1 MHKLGVVVPFRNRW
15 EHLDTFTQCI
25 TKYLTDSGID
35 YRLIIVEQDDA
46 SAFNRGML
54 CNIGFL
60 QAEKLKCDYVIFHDV
75 DMLPINVDYSYSDYP
90 IHLASDNI
98 PFESYFGGITLFP
111 TEQFEKIN
119 GFSNHYWGWGY
130 EDDDLRYRCEINKLD
145 YTPIKLKKIPY
156 NKNTVYFNGIDSF
169 VEVENKIKYIR
180 DFTID
185 VNLRLGNFIYSTE
198 KILDIYTILTLK
210 GNDFKLYYSS
220 FNRFTLQFFDKKG
233 KYYDITSKI
242 VQNRENKIKIEYCHR
257 NNTVTLSIN
266 NEKVKTVKMD
276 NKLFNYSNN
285 ENIILGT
292 DIEKQNYFCGSIDS
306 VSATANSHIYF
317 DFKSENVK
325 NYKWTDDSSINSK
338 FSKVEVKNWEPVE
351 FIGTKTPHRRK
362 SEIHRLDHEDSGF
375 SQGKWKHDV
384 TRWNQL
390 RFNNEVVYGDKE
402 TKNDGLNTCEYTTHS
417 KKVNKRNIHIKV
429 GI

>member
-15 EHLDTFTQCI
+15 EHLNTFTQCI

-60 QAEKLKCDYVIFHDV
+60 QAKKLKCDYVIFHDV
-75 DMLPINVDYSYSDYP
+75 DMLPINVDYSYSEHP
-90 IHLASDNI
+90 VHLASDNI

-145 YTPIKLKKIPY
+145 YTPNKLKKIPY
-156 NKNTVYFNGIDSF
+156 SKNTVYFNGIDSY
-169 VEVENKIKYIR
+169 VEIENKIKYVR

-185 VNLRLGNFIYSTE
+185 LSLRLGNLKYSTE
-198 KILDIYTILTLK
+198 KIVDTYPILTLK
-210 GNDFKLYYSS
+210 GSDFKLYFSS
-220 FNRFTLQFFDKKG
+220 FNRFTLQFFDKKR

-242 VQNRENKIKIEYCHR
+242 IQNRGNRLKIIYSHKV
-257 NNTVTLSIN
+257 NTVALLVNGEEAGTIQ
-266 NEKVKTVKMD
+266 MD
-276 NKLFNYSNN
+276 NKLLNYKDS

-292 DIEKQNYFCGSIDS
+292 DIEKQNYFCGAVDSIY
-306 VSATANSHIYF
+306 ATSNTQVYF
-317 DFKSENVK
+317 EFKSENVED
-325 NYKWTDDSSINSK
+325 YKWSDKTDTYNI
-338 FSKVEVKNWEPVE
+338 FHKVEHKKWRPIE

-362 SEIHRLDHEDSGF
+362 SIIQRLEHEDSGF

-390 RFNNEVVYGDKE
+390 RFNNEVVFGNKS

-417 KKVNKRNIHIKV
+417 KKVNKRNTHIKV

>member
-1 MHKLGVVVPFRNRW
+1 MHKLGVVVPYRDRW
-15 EHLDTFTQCI
+15 EHLVTFRQCI
-25 TKYLTDSGID
+25 TKYLTGSRID
-35 YRLIIVEQDDA
+35 YRLIIIEQDDA

-60 QAEKLKCDYVIFHDV
+60 QAKKLKCDYVVFHDV
-75 DMLPINVDYSYSDYP
+75 DLLPVNIDYSYSDYP

-111 TEQFEKIN
+111 TGQFEKIN

-130 EDDDLRYRCEINKLD
+130 EDDDLRYRCEINKID
-145 YTPIKLKKIPY
+145 YTPNKLKKPQF
-156 NKNTVYFNGIDSF
+156 NENTVYFNGIDSF

-198 KILDIYTILTLK
+198 KIVDSYPILTLK
-210 GNDFKLYYSS
+210 GSDFKLYYSS

-242 VQNRENKIKIEYCHR
+242 IQNRENKIKIEYSHR

-266 NEKVKTVKMD
+266 NKELKTVKMD
-276 NKLFNYSNN
+276 NKLFNYNNN
-285 ENIILGT
+285 ENILLGT

-306 VSATANSHIYF
+306 ISATSDSNIYF
-317 DFKSENVK
+317 DFKSEDIEDYEWIDGRSV
-325 NYKWTDDSSINSK
+325 SSK
-338 FSKVEVKNWEPVE
+338 FYKVEVKNWKPVE

-362 SEIHRLDHEDSGF
+362 SVIHRLAHEDSGF
-375 SQGKWKHDV
+375 SQGKWKHDT

-390 RFNNEVVYGDKE
+390 RFNNEVVNGEKDHKA
-402 TKNDGLNTCEYTTHS
+402 DGLSTCNFTQH
-417 KKVNKRNIHIKV
+417 NKEKQGKIIHLKV